1 MRPGG
6 SLVLDSAGLTGL
18 AARNP
23 YVRTAAREVLAR
35 GGRIVV
41 AATTLTEV
49 LRGSARDAAVYQVLK
64 SVTVEPV
71 TEHTARSA
79 GRLLGAT
86 GLDGHRCAL
95 DSLVATVALNSE
107 RPVLLLTSDVDDLSI
122 LTEEPDKPKH
132 SRITVHH
139 V

>member
-18 AARNP
+18 AARDP
-23 YVRTAAREVLAR
+23 YIRTAAREVLAR
-35 GGRIVV
+35 GGHIVV

-49 LRGSARDAAVYQVLK
+49 LRGSPRDATVHQVLK

-71 TEHTARSA
+71 TERTACAA
-79 GRLLGAT
+79 GHLLGAT

-95 DSLVATVALNSE
+95 DSLVATVALKSE
-107 RPVLLLTSDVDDLSI
+107 RPVLLLTSDVDDLSV
-122 LTEEPDKPKH
+122 LTEEPGKPKH
-132 SRITVHH
+132 DRIAIHH